1 MLYSLKQYY
10 LKGQNLQLMRLKIIV
25 VLMLI
30 SSGYVAMAQSAD
42 EKEIRSVLDKQT
54 QEWNRGN
61 IDAFMVG
68 YWNNDSLMFVG
79 QSGVTY
85 GYEQTKNN
93 YKKNYS
99 DTAKMGKLTF
109 NILQVK
115 PLSADYYFVLGKWYL
130 KRSVGDVSGHY
141 TLIFRKINGKWLI
154 ISDHSS

>member
-1 MLYSLKQYY
+1 MQCKFI
-10 LKGQNLQLMRLKIIV
+10 GIM
-25 VLMLI
+25 VLVL
-30 SSGYVAMAQSAD
+30 SSYTVSAQSTD
-42 EKEIRSVLDKQT
+42 EKAIRAILDGQT

-115 PLSADYYFVLGKWYL
+115 PLSPEYYFVLGKWYL

>member
-1 MLYSLKQYY
+1 
-10 LKGQNLQLMRLKIIV
+10 
-25 VLMLI
+25 MLI
-30 SSGYVAMAQSAD
+30 LSSYVAMAQSAD
-42 EKEIRSVLDKQT
+42 EKEVRSILERQT
-54 QEWNRGN
+54 KEWNRGN

-141 TLIFRKINGKWLI
+141 TLIFQKINGKWLI

>member
-1 MLYSLKQYY
+1 MRIKIFAFMLL
-10 LKGQNLQLMRLKIIV
+10 IISNCE
-25 VLMLI
+25 LF
-30 SSGYVAMAQSAD
+30 AQSTD
-42 EKEIRSVLDKQT
+42 EKEIRSVLERQI

-68 YWNNDSLMFVG
+68 YWKNDSLMFVG

-99 DTAKMGKLTF
+99 DTAKMGKLSF

>member
-1 MLYSLKQYY
+1 
-10 LKGQNLQLMRLKIIV
+10 MRLKIFV
-25 VLMLI
+25 VLMLLL
-30 SSGYVAMAQSAD
+30 SCCVAMAQSTD
-42 EKEIRSVLDKQT
+42 EKEVRAVLERQT

-79 QSGVTY
+79 KSGVTY

-115 PLSADYYFVLGKWYL
+115 PLSTDYYFVLGKWYL